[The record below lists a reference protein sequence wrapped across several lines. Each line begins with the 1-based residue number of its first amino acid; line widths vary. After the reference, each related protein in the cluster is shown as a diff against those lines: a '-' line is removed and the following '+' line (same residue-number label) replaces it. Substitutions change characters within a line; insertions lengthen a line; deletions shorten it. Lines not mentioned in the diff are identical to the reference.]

1 MVRRSLVLSIRRL
14 ARYCAKHE
22 MAEMMNTGMETPD
35 RTKALAT
42 TASGPAG
49 AEKRRVYI
57 VDDHTMFREGLRQL
71 IEREAGLTVCG
82 DAPDAAEA
90 LRGIRTAKPDV
101 VIVDISLAG
110 TSGLDLIKAIKA
122 EFEDLPVLVVSMHD
136 ESLYAERALRSGA
149 MGYVMKHEPA
159 KTVKAAIQKVLGGDM
174 YLSEKMSTSV
184 INRLM
189 RGQSEPSKSPI
200 ATLSDRELEVFRLL
214 GQGKGVR
221 LIGEELGVTIPT
233 VNSFRNRIKEKLQL
247 KSSTEVM
254 LHAIQWV
261 RDDSTK

>member
-1 MVRRSLVLSIRRL
+1 MVRRSLVLSIRRPVK
-14 ARYCAKHE
+14 RCTKYE
-22 MAEMMNTGMETPD
+22 MAEMID
-35 RTKALAT
+35 KATDNPEPAKDLVT
-42 TASGPAG
+42 TSASPSRAD
-49 AEKRRVYI
+49 KRRVYI

-82 DAPDAAEA
+82 DAPDAADA
-90 LRGIRTAKPDV
+90 LRGIRASKPDV

-110 TSGLDLIKAIKA
+110 ASGLDLIKAIKA

-174 YLSEKMSTSV
+174 YLSEKMSTNV

-189 RGQSEPSKSPI
+189 GGQSEPSKSPI

-233 VNSFRNRIKEKLQL
+233 VNSFRNRIKDKLQL

-261 RDDSTK
+261 RDESAR

>member
-1 MVRRSLVLSIRRL
+1 MPEIVHNSGQE
-14 ARYCAKHE
+14 K
-22 MAEMMNTGMETPD
+22 
-35 RTKALAT
+35 T
-42 TASGPAG
+42 TLPASPSAG
-49 AEKRRVYI
+49 KSEVEKSRVFI

-71 IEREAGLTVCG
+71 IERESTMTVCG

-90 LRGIRTAKPDV
+90 MAGIRTSKPDV

-110 TSGLDLIKAIKA
+110 ASGIDLIKDIRA
-122 EFEDLPVLVVSMHD
+122 EFEELPVLVVSMHD
-136 ESLYAERALRSGA
+136 ESLYAERALRAGA

-159 KTVKAAIQKVLGGDM
+159 KTVKAAIHKVLGGDM
-174 YLSEKMSTSV
+174 YLSEKMSSSV

-189 RGQSEPSKSPI
+189 RGQTDKPKSPI
-200 ATLSDRELEVFRLL
+200 EMLSDRELEVFRLL

-221 LIGEELGVTIPT
+221 KIGEELEVTIPT
-233 VNSFRNRIKEKLQL
+233 VNSFRNRIKEKLGL

-261 RDDSTK
+261 REESSL

>member
-1 MVRRSLVLSIRRL
+1 MPQ
-14 ARYCAKHE
+14 E
-22 MAEMMNTGMETPD
+22 
-35 RTKALAT
+35 KAILPND
-42 TASGPAG
+42 SP
-49 AEKRRVYI
+49 AEKAASEKSRVFI

-71 IEREAGLTVCG
+71 IEREANMTVCG
-82 DAPDAAEA
+82 DAPDATEA
-90 LRGIRTAKPDV
+90 LIGIRASKPDV

-110 TSGLDLIKAIKA
+110 ASGLDLIKSIKA
-122 EFEDLPVLVVSMHD
+122 EFEELPVLVVSMHD
-136 ESLYAERALRSGA
+136 ESLYAERALRAGA

-184 INRLM
+184 INRLL
-189 RGQSEPSKSPI
+189 RGQTDQPKSPI
-200 ATLSDRELEVFRLL
+200 EMLSDRELEVFRLL
-214 GQGKGVR
+214 GRGKGVR
-221 LIGEELGVTIPT
+221 QIGEELGVTIAT

-261 RDDSTK
+261 REENAG

>member
-1 MVRRSLVLSIRRL
+1 MIINMAAEHVTSS
-14 ARYCAKHE
+14 AK
-22 MAEMMNTGMETPD
+22 TPV
-35 RTKALAT
+35 
-42 TASGPAG
+42 GPVPL
-49 AEKRRVYI
+49 EKSRVFI

-71 IEREAGLTVCG
+71 IERESSMSVCG

-90 LRGIRTAKPDV
+90 LKGIRTSKPDV

-110 TSGLDLIKAIKA
+110 ASGIDLIKDIKA
-122 EFEDLPVLVVSMHD
+122 EFEELPVLVVSMHD
-136 ESLYAERALRSGA
+136 ESLYAERALRAGA

-174 YLSEKMSTSV
+174 YLSEKMSSAV
-184 INRLM
+184 INRLL
-189 RGQSEPSKSPI
+189 RGQPDQAKSPI
-200 ATLSDRELEVFRLL
+200 EMLSDRELEVFRLL

-221 LIGEELGVTIPT
+221 QIGEELSVTIPT

-261 RDDSTK
+261 RDQSAG